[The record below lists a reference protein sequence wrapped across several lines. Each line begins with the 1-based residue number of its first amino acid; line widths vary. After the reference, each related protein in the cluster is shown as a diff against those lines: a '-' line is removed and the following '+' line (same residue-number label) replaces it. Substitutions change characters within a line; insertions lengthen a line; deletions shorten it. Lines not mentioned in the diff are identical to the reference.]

1 MSSVKKPMRLP
12 PLRTLRVRNPNQSE
26 GNPCVT
32 IMSSVLGYNTAGCA
46 VVEQALRQCMDSPPP
61 TDKRK
66 NTVNYH
72 LARMQKYIEPK
83 RKHK

>member
-1 MSSVKKPMRLP
+1 
-12 PLRTLRVRNPNQSE
+12 
-26 GNPCVT
+26 
-32 IMSSVLGYNTAGCA
+32 
-46 VVEQALRQCMDSPPP
+46 MDSPPP